1 MNSGDADSAEAEC
14 LLSQYISQLTKGCRK
29 SSCENQQC
37 ATGRRN
43 TSPRPVRD
51 YKIRTA
57 RLIAIQILSGE
68 HPRRHLCNLPE
79 DEGMVIQ
86 ITKSQ
91 LDDAR
96 DPSSS
101 GQRLSDSV
109 ATVLP
114 TTSIESTIK
123 VLVPALGSAAWRLRE
138 ARLGLKVLFI
148 KPYGRAGIATPDY
161 VDDKHAVELLI
172 ASWLSAYTAYTHG
185 ESQAEP
191 FEKLV
196 ELFQKTTMESRPRLT
211 KPRGVLDVLTDNK
224 PYRDCLEKICET
236 IAFRCTVADP
246 RHENTS
252 DDSTG
257 FEVDLLHGIEKK
269 IAGPAIP
276 QVIACLSPLKMLQYV
291 FKANYDGQA
300 TVKPGSIAHGTL
312 IWMGVM
318 LRSSTSRRN
327 FVLDWSRYDPR
338 LLNMIAEAWLAG
350 LSNPRKRRPV
360 ILLEFPFL
368 FNPNDLYTA
377 LRVICHLRMR
387 DTQSRADLIDKI
399 FDRYNAPPTAIH
411 RQPISAATLAEQRL
425 YEVAFRREKYLV
437 LLVSREEVL
446 RDTFDQL
453 WQRRRSELLCP
464 LRIHLGGEVGEI
476 GQDLGGV
483 QVEFFNLVCRAVL
496 KEEAGMF
503 TTDATT
509 GLSWLRIG
517 SLQPL
522 HMFELLGALLALAI
536 HNGIAIPVSFPLALY
551 KHLLDLPIDGLDDIA
566 DAWPVKKQTLVAF
579 IEADLD
585 DDHVYHLSANGLDL
599 EIGYSGFE
607 ELYLH
612 RRAYEEDCRN
622 TLPMLYLPTSPSAKS
637 RSFSAASEP
646 DDADTVDWPGWTV
659 GQAPVRSDIP
669 TRGTNQQYALDYVEW
684 LTTLSVY
691 PQLHALQLGFH
702 SVLPAPLLAFLT
714 ARQLRAA
721 LEGTPTLSI
730 HDWRRST
737 TYTAFSPTE
746 PYIESFWRIVAS
758 WPLELQRGLLRFVT
772 SAERVAV
779 SGSLTFNIS
788 RIWGQAKLLPTS
800 STCYCILNL
809 PLYESEAVLEQ
820 RLRTAI
826 EWGGEGFGQA

>member
-1 MNSGDADSAEAEC
+1 MKSDDADSAEAEC
-14 LLSQYISQLTKGCRK
+14 LLSQYISQLTKGCRS

-43 TSPRPVRD
+43 ASPRPVRD
-51 YKIRTA
+51 YKVRTA
-57 RLIAIQILSGE
+57 QLIAIQMLSGGY
-68 HPRRHLCNLPE
+68 PRRHLCNLPE
-79 DEGMVIQ
+79 DEGVVIQ

-109 ATVLP
+109 ATILP
-114 TTSIESTIK
+114 TTSIEDRTK

-138 ARLGLKVLFI
+138 ARLGLELLFI
-148 KPYGRAGIATPDY
+148 ETYGRAGIANPDY

-172 ASWLSAYTAYTHG
+172 ESWLSVYTSHTHEDPPA
-185 ESQAEP
+185 ESV
-191 FEKLV
+191 EKLA
-196 ELFQKTTMESRPRLT
+196 ELFETTTLESCPRST

-224 PYRDCLEKICET
+224 PYRDFLEKICET

-252 DDSTG
+252 DGSTG
-257 FEVDLLHGIEKK
+257 FEVDLLHGIEER
-269 IAGPAIP
+269 IAGRASP
-276 QVIACLSPLKMLQYV
+276 QVIECLSPLKILQYV

-318 LRSSTSRRN
+318 LRSSTNRRS
-327 FVLDWSRYDPR
+327 FILDWSSYDPR
-338 LLNMIAEAWLAG
+338 LLNTIAEAWLVG
-350 LSNPRKRRPV
+350 LPNPLKRRPV

-368 FNPNDLYTA
+368 FDPGDLYTA
-377 LRVICHLRMR
+377 LRFICHLRMR
-387 DTQSRADLIDKI
+387 DTQSRADMIDKI
-399 FDRYNAPPTAIH
+399 FDRYNPPPTAIH
-411 RQPISAATLAEQRL
+411 RQPISAATTAEQRL

-464 LRIHLGGEVGEI
+464 LRVRLGGEVGEM

-483 QVEFFNLVCRAVL
+483 QVEFFNLICRAVL
-496 KEEAGMF
+496 DEDAGML

-522 HMFELLGALLALAI
+522 YMFELLGVLLALAI

-566 DAWPVKKQTLVAF
+566 DAWPIMKQTLVAF
-579 IEADLD
+579 IEAKLD
-585 DDHVYHLSANGLDL
+585 DDHVFHLTTNGLDL
-599 EIGYSGFE
+599 ELGCGG
-607 ELYLH
+607 LDTLRL
-612 RRAYEEDCRN
+612 RRWTYEEDCRN
-622 TLPMLYLPTSPSAKS
+622 TLPMLYLPTSPLSKLRNSSAGS
-637 RSFSAASEP
+637 PP
-646 DDADTVDWPGWTV
+646 DDGDTVDWPGWTV
-659 GQAPVRSDIP
+659 EQAPMTSSVPD
-669 TRGTNQQYALDYVEW
+669 RGTNQQYALDYVEW
-684 LTTLSVY
+684 LTTLSVF
-691 PQLHALQLGFH
+691 PQLSVLRLGFH

-714 ARQLRAA
+714 PRQLRTA
-721 LEGTPTLSI
+721 LEGTPT
-730 HDWRRST
+730 
-737 TYTAFSPTE
+737 
-746 PYIESFWRIVAS
+746 
-758 WPLELQRGLLRFVT
+758 
-772 SAERVAV
+772 
-779 SGSLTFNIS
+779 
-788 RIWGQAKLLPTS
+788 
-800 STCYCILNL
+800 
-809 PLYESEAVLEQ
+809 
-820 RLRTAI
+820 
-826 EWGGEGFGQA
+826 